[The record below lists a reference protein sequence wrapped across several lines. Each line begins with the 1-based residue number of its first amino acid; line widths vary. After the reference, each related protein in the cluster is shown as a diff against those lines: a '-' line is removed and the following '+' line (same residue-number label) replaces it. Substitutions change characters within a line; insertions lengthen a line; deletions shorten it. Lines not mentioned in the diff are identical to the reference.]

1 MNVSAILHDK
11 GSDVVTLTA
20 DATIREAAKLLAKY
34 GVGSVV
40 ILDDAKHVKGIVS
53 EGDIV
58 REVAKRGSDSLNESV
73 ANCMTTSVMT
83 CKKSDT
89 VAYLMGQM
97 TRHRFRHMP
106 VVEKNMLL
114 GIVSIG
120 DVVKSRIAETEMEAT
135 AMRAYI
141 ATG

>member
-11 GSDVVTLTA
+11 GADVVTLLA
-20 DATIREAAKLLAKY
+20 DASIRDAAKLLAKF

-40 ILDDAKHVKGIVS
+40 ITDAENKLMGIVS

-58 REVAKRGSDSLNESV
+58 REVAKCAGDGLDEPV
-73 ANCMTTSVMT
+73 ENCMTTSVMT

-89 VAYLMGQM
+89 VEYLMGQM
-97 TRHRFRHMP
+97 TTHRFRHMP
-106 VVEKNMLL
+106 VVENDQLV

-120 DVVKSRIAETEMEAT
+120 DVVKQRIAETEMETT